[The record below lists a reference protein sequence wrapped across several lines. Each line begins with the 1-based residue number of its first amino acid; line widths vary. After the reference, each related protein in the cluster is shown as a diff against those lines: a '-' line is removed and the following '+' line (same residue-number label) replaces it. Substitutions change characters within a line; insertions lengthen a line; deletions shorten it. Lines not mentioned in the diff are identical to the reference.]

1 MLPAERGSRLRRLVL
16 KIVPLLPAVL
26 LLLLGPPLTPCRK
39 SSTPS
44 SNAAGGVPPSTA
56 GGCDDPHRWIFGAF
70 AAPRSK
76 DYYKLLGVRRNASS
90 RAIDKAYRK
99 LAKKLHPDVNPGKEK
114 EFMDVVKA
122 HEVLSD
128 PEQRKKY
135 DAFGEEGLSGTS
147 GATPGGSFPFN
158 EFVNGDAATYVG
170 STGAKC
176 LVLPKI
182 VQFLVDV
189 DFGMRKEEGR
199 GLGGACFVSRVF
211 LGMCVWFPIFSIPRM
226 DFQPPQQQKKEQ
238 DLDSN
243 LYDDAPLVKELNPQN
258 YERFIGERDH
268 LLLVEIYNPHCEPC
282 RAFKMEYLTAA
293 QKLEGVIPFAAI
305 NCRNHKQLPLCR
317 KGKRYPSIFFFEAD
331 KSAEPML
338 YTGKKKFEA
347 ILNFIGERVATHHTA
362 LTLENMED
370 WLTRNPTKTK
380 VVLFSR
386 KKPAP
391 PEWYLGGFL
400 FKQKLD
406 IGIVYP
412 SEKDLIA
419 TYFTEPTAMNGGHSV
434 TYLDVPSLV
443 ALTDIDTLQGDWRK
457 VRSLEAQQF
466 ISLLAS
472 VSNHA
477 LLPRVTPLHAL
488 TSRRMRAG
496 ECMPQDTQVS
506 LVGSADRR
514 LASDASLVSTQH
526 ARMAREVLKTQ
537 TAAWGA
543 ARESYSA
550 LKELA
555 EKYKTDPVKL
565 VYITADKQPEFAAAF
580 GFAPGSKAELL
591 VAYRPKRQ
599 RYLALPPPL
608 TKTAIEQF
616 VDRVIGG
623 LQLPEKLR
631 KPPMLSGMGSHPSD
645 HDEL

>member
-1 MLPAERGSRLRRLVL
+1 MSADAPRGKRFAASAASAEDRAASASSAAPA
-16 KIVPLLPAVL
+16 
-26 LLLLGPPLTPCRK
+26 TW
-39 SSTPS
+39 
-44 SNAAGGVPPSTA
+44 PPSDSLQEEQHSFLECFCACTFA
-56 GGCDDPHRWIFGAF
+56 VRDSAC

-76 DYYKLLGVRRNASS
+76 DYYKLLG
-90 RAIDKAYRK
+90 AYRK

-158 EFVNGDAATYVG
+158 EFVNLF
-170 STGAKC
+170 GAG
-176 LVLPKI
+176 
-182 VQFLVDV
+182 
-189 DFGMRKEEGR
+189 FGGGGGGGQRRSGR
-199 GLGGACFVSRVF
+199 GEQQRTKFK
-211 LGMCVWFPIFSIPRM
+211 FSGEMPEYLRNFGFQ

-496 ECMPQDTQVS
+496 ECMPQDTQFCFILLLPS
-506 LVGSADRR
+506 
-514 LASDASLVSTQH
+514 
-526 ARMAREVLKTQ
+526 K